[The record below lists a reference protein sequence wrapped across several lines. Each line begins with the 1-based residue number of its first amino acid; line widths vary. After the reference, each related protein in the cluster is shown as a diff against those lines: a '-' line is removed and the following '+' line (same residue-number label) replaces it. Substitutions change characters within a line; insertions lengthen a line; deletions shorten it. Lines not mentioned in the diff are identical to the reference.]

1 MMLHPRRRRVRI
13 SALPLLH
20 LVPNVLT
27 ILGLCAGLTAIRYA
41 LDGRYELAV
50 TLIGAAIVLDGL
62 DGRSAR
68 MLNLTSK
75 LGAELDS
82 LADFLSFGVAPAV
95 LAYLWTL
102 HDVRGIGWGLA
113 MLFATC
119 CALRLARFNT
129 ELEVPDRPRW
139 THHFFTGIPAPAAAG
154 LALTPMI
161 MSFAFGDGWA
171 RSWLLNAVM
180 LVFVAFMMVSRV
192 PTFSI
197 KRIRVKPE
205 MVLPT
210 LLIASVIIVGLVV
223 ESWLTL
229 SVIGMLYLCSIP
241 FGVLSARRMKRRE
254 TTAVDA
260 AMAEPEAAAPERVV
274 TLGPRQQRPG

>member
-1 MMLHPRRRRVRI
+1 
-13 SALPLLH
+13 
-20 LVPNVLT
+20 
-27 ILGLCAGLTAIRYA
+27 
-41 LDGRYELAV
+41 
-50 TLIGAAIVLDGL
+50 
-62 DGRSAR
+62 
-68 MLNLTSK
+68 
-75 LGAELDS
+75 
-82 LADFLSFGVAPAV
+82 
-95 LAYLWTL
+95 
-102 HDVRGIGWGLA
+102 
-113 MLFATC
+113 
-119 CALRLARFNT
+119 
-129 ELEVPDRPRW
+129 
-139 THHFFTGIPAPAAAG
+139 
-154 LALTPMI
+154 MI

-210 LLIASVIIVGLVV
+210 LLVASVIIVGLVV